1 MIYKYLPYFM
11 FKPLFG
17 DRKKWG
23 LKADFSDEEY
33 IEALK
38 EENVQKF
45 YQDNQKGSIGTTVNH
60 FGFKIMEQ
68 IDLTDKV
75 VLEVGPGSIDHL
87 DYNSTKPKKYILADI
102 RKEFLEISQKRL
114 EEYFI
119 EDIETIEVS
128 GIKIGLEDNNVDILI
143 TFHQLEHIYEL
154 EEYLQ
159 ELKRILKPNGI
170 LIGAVPT
177 EGGVAWGF
185 GRFLT
190 SRRYVKK
197 NMDFDYDKI
206 ICWEHP
212 NFVNKIKKLL
222 DENFTNVQSIKNP
235 FGILPMDFNLSWS
248 FIYRN
253 DKK

>member
-1 MIYKYLPYFM
+1 MIYKYLPYFI

-23 LKADFSDEEY
+23 LKIVKDDY
-33 IEALK
+33 DYLK
-38 EENVQKF
+38 SLENMQKF
-45 YQDNQKGSIGTTVNH
+45 YNDTQKGGVGKTVNH
-60 FGFKIMEQ
+60 FGFKIINQ
-68 IDLTDKV
+68 IDLNDKIV
-75 VLEVGPGSIDHL
+75 MEVGPGCNEHL
-87 DYNSTKPKKYILADI
+87 NYNNTKPKKYIICDI
-102 RKEFLEISQKRL
+102 RDSFLDISEKKL
-114 EEYFI
+114 KSY
-119 EDIETIEVS
+119 
-128 GIKIGLEDNNVDILI
+128 GIYNIDKIKVGSYNIPLFDSCVDVLI
-143 TFHQLEHIYEL
+143 TFHQLEHVYEL
-154 EEYLQ
+154 EEYIQ

-177 EGGVAWGF
+177 EGGIAWGF

-190 SRRYVKK
+190 SRRYVRK

-222 DENFTNVQSIKNP
+222 DENFTNLKSIKKP
-235 FGILPMDFNLSWS
+235 FSLLPMDFNLSWS

-253 DKK
+253 DK